1 MVGYASATCLAW
13 HLLLLGSKDVGLRV
27 WLSLSGFSLN
37 QKWGECCTLLH
48 SVITL
53 TLKPF
58 SIDGILTHE
67 GLRSTYVRFTNVV
80 GVEDNL
86 D

>member
-13 HLLLLGSKDVGLRV
+13 HLLLLDSKDVGPRV

-48 SVITL
+48 PVITI
-53 TLKPF
+53 TLKPLF
-58 SIDGILTHE
+58 KKMIFLLTKVCSE
-67 GLRSTYVRFTNVV
+67 CTFAFRMSWGER
-80 GVEDNL
+80 G
-86 D
+86 